1 MASVA
6 LHKRKVLGAYRGV
19 LCALRNHVM
28 PSAYT
33 GDVWVNAVSAE
44 FRRHKHVR
52 LPGKLGFFVFSFE
65 LRAVFHQFFLCLFA
79 RD

>member
-52 LPGKLGFFVFSFE
+52 LPGSQVSLFS
-65 LRAVFHQFFLCLFA
+65 VSS
-79 RD
+79 